1 MSKREEIA
9 SQALGLEAADR
20 AALAHQLIESLDPL
34 AEDPEVVEK
43 AWATE
48 IERRIEEIRKG
59 KAKLIPAEEVFR
71 EARRRLG

>member
-9 SQALGLEAADR
+9 SQALGLDAGDR

-43 AWATE
+43 AWAAE
-48 IERRIEEIRKG
+48 IERRIDQISR
-59 KAKLIPAEEVFR
+59 FR
-71 EARRRLG
+71 QALGGCVVAAVACR